1 MAQTQT
7 SSPTYY
13 DCENEDDIRAL
24 QLALAESLREAAAA
38 GVVLEEPDSEPCEE
52 PSQEKACQPTGWAY
66 VVWKSPGAD
75 VVGIHCGSGAAWA
88 FLQRALDGYDYSRG
102 HRLRRASDFES
113 ALELYTA
120 ECARHGASRSPRI
133 FRH

>member
-1 MAQTQT
+1 MQST
-7 SSPTYY
+7 SPRYY
-13 DCENEDDIRAL
+13 DCENEDEVRAL

-38 GVVLEEPDSEPCEE
+38 GVVLKEPESEPREEPPQEE
-52 PSQEKACQPTGWAY
+52 ACQPAWWAY
-66 VVWKSPGAD
+66 VVWKAPGAD
-75 VVGIHCGSGAAWA
+75 VVGIHCGSSAAWA

-113 ALELYTA
+113 ALELYAA
-120 ECARHGASRSPRI
+120 ECVRHGAPRSPRI